1 MSEPQT
7 NIEIEDVLSSIRR
20 LVSQDLRRPQEP
32 SARPVEAAELAPESA
47 ASRLDEVETLVL
59 GPAQRVEA
67 PEGLVPMPEGDEV
80 PSEALDAVQRDE
92 GPQEDWHEGAE
103 APMPPEEAAVSGDQP
118 FAESEITAQ
127 EVQWD
132 APVGNILRSAREE
145 ESFEAF
151 PIDDGVPMP
160 RKDAQSRAGGT
171 DEGEELAELE
181 TAFAQPEARLEPE
194 LGDPFGAAGL
204 PASFEAEDWVDAEQ
218 TDYIEPED
226 YALEASEVPEATLAE
241 GDAEAE
247 MQMQIDAIGDA
258 NIAGGIEGGI
268 DGATQVDAEEIADA
282 DLQADDIWTA
292 EAGALGFSAE
302 DEAERAR
309 EAAHGE
315 PARGGMAHG
324 TVGEGP
330 REGQQRLHLSDA
342 THRPPEHHPRRSTY
356 DYIRAEVRNELQ
368 GEDEAENLLGGQR
381 LGPNLAGLDEEGL
394 RDMVREMIRQELQ
407 GVLGERITRNV
418 RKLVRREIQRALDA
432 EQF

>member
-32 SARPVEAAELAPESA
+32 APRPVEASENAPERV
-47 ASRLDEVETLVL
+47 ASPVDEVETLVL
-59 GPAQRVEA
+59 GPALRVET
-67 PEGLVPMPEGDEV
+67 PEGLAPMPEGDDV

-92 GPQEDWHEGAE
+92 GPQEGWDEGAE
-103 APMPPEEAAVSGDQP
+103 APMPAEEAAVSGDQP

-132 APVGNILRSAREE
+132 APVGDILRSATEE
-145 ESFEAF
+145 DSFEAF

-160 RKDAQSRAGGT
+160 RKDAQGRAGGT

-181 TAFAQPEARLEPE
+181 TAFAQPDARLEPE
-194 LGDPFGAAGL
+194 LGDPFGASGL
-204 PASFEAEDWVDAEQ
+204 PDSFEAEDWVDAEK

-226 YALEASEVPEATLAE
+226 YALEASEVPEATLAG

-247 MQMQIDAIGDA
+247 TQVQMTAADDA
-258 NIAGGIEGGI
+258 NSAAGNE
-268 DGATQVDAEEIADA
+268 AAAQVEAEEIADA
-282 DLQADDIWTA
+282 DLQADDIWSA

-315 PARGGMAHG
+315 TARSETAHG
-324 TVGEGP
+324 AVTEGP

-368 GEDEAENLLGGQR
+368 GEDEVENLLGSDR
-381 LGPNLAGLDEEGL
+381 LAPNLAGLDEEGL
-394 RDMVREMIRQELQ
+394 RDIVREMIRQELQ

>member
-20 LVSQDLRRPQEP
+20 LVSQDLRRAQEP
-32 SARPVEAAELAPESA
+32 APRLVEASENAPERE
-47 ASRLDEVETLVL
+47 ASPVDEVETLVL
-59 GPAQRVEA
+59 GPAQRVET
-67 PEGLVPMPEGDEV
+67 PEGLALMPAGGDV
-80 PSEALDAVQRDE
+80 TSEALDDLPREE
-92 GPQEDWHEGAE
+92 GPQEGLHEGAE
-103 APMPPEEAAVSGDQP
+103 APMPAEEAAVSGDQP

-132 APVGNILRSAREE
+132 APVGDILRSATGE

-151 PIDDGVPMP
+151 PIDDGVSMP

-171 DEGEELAELE
+171 DVGEELAELE
-181 TAFAQPEARLEPE
+181 TAFAQPDARLEPE
-194 LGDPFGAAGL
+194 LGDPFGASGL
-204 PASFEAEDWVDAEQ
+204 PDSFEAEDWVDAEQ

-226 YALEASEVPEATLAE
+226 CAIEASEVPEATLAE
-241 GDAEAE
+241 GDVEAE
-247 MQMQIDAIGDA
+247 
-258 NIAGGIEGGI
+258 
-268 DGATQVDAEEIADA
+268 TQVHMAAADDTELAADTEGAAQADADGMADA
-282 DLQADDIWTA
+282 DLQADDIWSA

-315 PARGGMAHG
+315 AARGEMAHG

-368 GEDEAENLLGGQR
+368 GEDEVENLLGGDR

>member
-1 MSEPQT
+1 MPAE
-7 NIEIEDVLSSIRR
+7 V
-20 LVSQDLRRPQEP
+20 
-32 SARPVEAAELAPESA
+32 AAL
-47 ASRLDEVETLVL
+47 
-59 GPAQRVEA
+59 
-67 PEGLVPMPEGDEV
+67 
-80 PSEALDAVQRDE
+80 
-92 GPQEDWHEGAE
+92 
-103 APMPPEEAAVSGDQP
+103 SGDQP
-118 FAESEITAQ
+118 FAESDITAQ

-132 APVGNILRSAREE
+132 APVGDILGSAREA

-160 RKDAQSRAGGT
+160 RKDAQSRAGGA

-194 LGDPFGAAGL
+194 LGDPFSAAGL

-226 YALEASEVPEATLAE
+226 CAFEASEVPEATLAE
-241 GDAEAE
+241 GGAEAE
-247 MQMQIDAIGDA
+247 TQVHVAAADDTEL
-258 NIAGGIEGGI
+258 AGGIEGAAQADA
-268 DGATQVDAEEIADA
+268 DGMADA

-309 EAAHGE
+309 EAARSE
-315 PARGGMAHG
+315 TAHG

-342 THRPPEHHPRRSTY
+342 THRPPEHHPLRSTY
-356 DYIRAEVRNELQ
+356 DYIRAEVRNELH
-368 GEDEAENLLGGQR
+368 GEDEVENLLGSDR
-381 LGPNLAGLDEEGL
+381 IGPNLAGLDEEDL